1 MNKPQRRTKPSRTK
15 GNSTSSSSSLNT
27 ATSSPAS
34 SNTWSERLS
43 RYQSASTVSTRSV
56 GLRRFIAIFISVSR
70 RLWRL

>member
-15 GNSTSSSSSLNT
+15 GNSTSSSSSLNM

-43 RYQSASTVSTRSV
+43 RYQSTLTTRV
-56 GLRRFIAIFISVSR
+56 RCT
-70 RLWRL
+70 